1 MVPDPWNA
9 SQPPRKET
17 LRIEYIPRPGLLSMC
32 FVNFLLGLLTL
43 SIYRFWARTN
53 VRKHIWSCVHINGEP
68 LEYTG
73 RGIELF
79 KGALFVFVVFG
90 LPAVLLIAGISI
102 AYGPEHPAIG
112 AVQTLFLFIVSL
124 LWGAAVFRARRYQL
138 SRTQWRG
145 IRGWLEGSA
154 TTYSLLYFG
163 SLLARGMTLGWITPV
178 MSINLQE
185 KMLGGMRF
193 GSMPFRFKGRAGPL
207 YPAYAISWFLTFA
220 VFIGIAIALGAAVA
234 FLAGDDLSAALG
246 DFFAEKDQPT
256 EEQAFKIGVFFAG
269 IAAFYLLLF
278 LFYPIVWSI
287 YAAREMAVL
296 AGYTSIGDARF
307 RLRTTTGSMI
317 GLTIGNI
324 LIWVFT
330 LGIGGPYVNQRLVR
344 YLCDRME
351 IDGKVDVD
359 NIRQSTAPLSTMG
372 EGLADAL
379 DVGGL

>member
-1 MVPDPWNA
+1 
-9 SQPPRKET
+9 
-17 LRIEYIPRPGLLSMC
+17 MC

-163 SLLARGMTLGWITPV
+163 SLLARG
-178 MSINLQE
+178 
-185 KMLGGMRF
+185 
-193 GSMPFRFKGRAGPL
+193 FRFFSLSYLLWHFGPSIKN
-207 YPAYAISWFLTFA
+207 YIEKNLT
-220 VFIGIAIALGAAVA
+220 IA
-234 FLAGDDLSAALG
+234 F
-246 DFFAEKDQPT
+246 
-256 EEQAFKIGVFFAG
+256 
-269 IAAFYLLLF
+269 LLLF
-278 LFYPIVWSI
+278 TV
-287 YAAREMAVL
+287 V
-296 AGYTSIGDARF
+296 
-307 RLRTTTGSMI
+307 
-317 GLTIGNI
+317 
-324 LIWVFT
+324 
-330 LGIGGPYVNQRLVR
+330 
-344 YLCDRME
+344 
-351 IDGKVDVD
+351 
-359 NIRQSTAPLSTMG
+359 
-372 EGLADAL
+372 
-379 DVGGL
+379 VGGFFVLKYLF